1 MRRSL
6 ALLALVATTFS
17 VFVVFRLLAANDFD
31 PTTTIK
37 FGEVFEEHNEYA
49 EELLGEIV
57 LAPSAGHDGKFF
69 FSQAMDP
76 FYVEPEIHAVYLD
89 RPSYRAQ
96 RMAYP
101 TLASLGGALGPEAT
115 AWGLI
120 VVNVVA
126 MAVGSVYTGMTAVNM
141 GLSPWFGAA
150 FLFNPGMIVDL
161 SIDGGGVVAM
171 AALMAGVHYV
181 LRDHI
186 WLAVG
191 ALSVASLARETMLIG
206 AAGLAAYVLYR
217 DRRIEWR
224 FGVPVAVVGLWWLYI
239 HRRLEDGLSQDTQA
253 LGLPFQGFTEAF
265 QGWLGSSGTMFD
277 LMVGCILLV
286 IAVMVVLRSA
296 RTPSALGWAVAGFAL
311 LGIMLSE
318 PVWNRWFDSTR
329 ALAPVITAYML
340 LIPARDK
347 FSGGQPP
354 LSRESESVVSW
365 PKGGSGESVDF
376 VDT

>member
-17 VFVVFRLLAANDFD
+17 VFVVFRLLAANDFN

-49 EELLGEIV
+49 EELLGDIV
-57 LAPSAGHDGKFF
+57 LAPNAGHDGKFF

-76 FYVEPEIHAVYLD
+76 FYLEPEIHAVYLD

-126 MAVGSVYTGMTAVNM
+126 MAVGSVYTGMTAARM
-141 GLSPWFGAA
+141 GLSPWFGTA

-171 AALMAGVHYV
+171 AALIAGVHYV
-181 LRDHI
+181 LRDQM
-186 WLAVG
+186 WLAVV
-191 ALSVASLARETMLIG
+191 ALSVASLARETMLLG
-206 AAGLAAYVLYR
+206 AAGLAVYILYR

-224 FGVPVAVVGLWWLYI
+224 LGVPVAVVGLWWLFV
-239 HRRLEDGLSQDTQA
+239 HRRLGEGLSQDTQA
-253 LGLPFQGFTEAF
+253 LGLPFQGFAEAL
-265 QGWLGSSGTMFD
+265 QGWLSSSDTIFD
-277 LMVGCILLV
+277 LLVGCILLV

-318 PVWNRWFDSTR
+318 PVWDRWFDSTR
-329 ALAPVITAYML
+329 ALAPVITAYIL
-340 LIPARDK
+340 LVPASDQ
-347 FSGGQPP
+347 FADGQPRP
-354 LSRESESVVSW
+354 SRPSESTGTW
-365 PKGGSGESVDF
+365 PNRQSVG
-376 VDT
+376 T